1 MKQKRNFATKQIYAL
16 TAAVLS
22 SLAMPLTCG
31 ATETESPYF
40 ATEYSKYGG
49 KTFAEIRFM
58 APKEGGEGYGIGA
71 GGASGWLIAPPTY
84 RLNDTLIKATLDSTA
99 YWTDIIAPGAENT
112 TPWQIFVSTDNRQN
126 ASAGTYSID
135 SDGINK
141 SSSSSSKDGA
151 FYLGEQLQEGAKIMP
166 LTYGEAKDGVL
177 PKGRYTFSD
186 VTIGRHMGANRDGA
200 IKGWWI
206 DANTVLPTN
215 EQATD
220 FVGTFRHELGHALGI
235 SCAGTEKDDGWYF
248 DDIITDGSWT
258 LHLRD
263 KDGRAAE
270 AGMRISEEQDEKAFV
285 VENVSKKEASQDDED
300 SQDDEGSVYAYFYG
314 DHVTEALGGAK
325 FFGRSALPVNGW
337 EKKTDGSGEYKFE
350 GSHLQTSGMM
360 SHREYSNYTTF
371 LEVEL
376 AVMQDLGYKLDRKAL
391 YGRSIYGNGGTI
403 VNNQGYFARNDDG
416 TDYLADTYSLVPL
429 GIGLHIYGS
438 DNEVTQN
445 ADIMTAG
452 AGAVGVRVD
461 GTDNELIVPED
472 TEIHADG
479 LRGNGLLIA
488 YGRNHTI
495 DQAGTVTAR
504 GEGGTGV
511 RFDFGSS
518 TNGADDEYRGSYIR
532 YKREVQSW
540 DKATKEIPAGTIT
553 SAENLVLND
562 MDANTYNANKD
573 ELDGPLVEQY
583 NLSGTLIGDENA
595 IYIAKNAF
603 VKEIN
608 INEGASIQGNIT
620 SDWKQFYA
628 SECEGAYNGVKGD
641 GSDALKIQYMGTSY
655 DYNAYIPD
663 LVTNLN
669 FNTDLYY
676 GGNIT
681 GEDNMKM
688 NVKAGTLTYE
698 GTANVVN
705 VQVEKDA
712 ALLGGKYTVNAMDGF
727 TDTTG
732 QLINHGTIGASSA
745 NTNMEIKGK
754 SVSDG
759 KLVSNGN
766 LQAYGGGEKG
776 QIIVNGDADI
786 TGSTVTAYNM
796 LPGEQNKPVLTANNI
811 TGSET
816 ITNLAKEAPV
826 SGMLNAQGKISG
838 NTITVDTMAANNLGT
853 TDAAV
858 NNTYNAVMNMY
869 DGLGDEKFQK
879 GELRKLFSLEPETAA
894 KALTDI
900 SSPNAA
906 QGISMTQTSTVT
918 SHILS
923 TRLAE
928 AYAMNNIDVR
938 VPVSNLA
945 DNKDS
950 TVNEGLKLQAKV
962 DLPVENNIWF
972 KTAKNWGELKG
983 GANYHGTTFALGYDK
998 AVGKNWRV
1006 GGFVSYGNSSF
1017 AAGSAS
1023 STVQDTRLGVYAGY
1037 KRGPHEG
1044 YVYLNHGWLKHD
1056 LSRGITDIGTAKADY
1071 NSHILELGGEY
1082 KYDLQANKVATWH
1095 VSPYVNMQLSHLW
1108 QDGYKENDVGT
1119 LGQRVN
1125 SAGNTY
1131 FATGLGVEFKRYLN
1145 RGSYAMRLGVKHA
1158 FSGANPRVT
1167 FGLVGG
1173 GSSVFEMRGQQDK
1186 THLVMSISGET
1197 EFKPGWSV
1205 SGDAAF
1211 ARGSHDRD
1219 IMCAVTLRRMW

>member
-1 MKQKRNFATKQIYAL
+1 MRNKGNWVL
-16 TAAVLS
+16 TLAVLS
-22 SLAMPLTCG
+22 SLAMPLSY
-31 ATETESPYF
+31 AAADEPVVPYRETRYTDYNGKYF
-40 ATEYSKYGG
+40 ADLK
-49 KTFAEIRFM
+49 FM
-58 APKEGGEGYGIGA
+58 KDGCGIGN
-71 GGASGWLIAPPTY
+71 GPEDKLDDPGWLVSPAKFDL
-84 RLNDTLIKATLDSTA
+84 RDELIKATVTSTD
-99 YWTDIIAPGAENT
+99 YWKNILAPKAKNT
-112 TPWQIFVSTDNRQN
+112 TPWQIFVTTFDEVN
-126 ASAGTYSID
+126 ADAASQSLD
-135 SDGINK
+135 SSGGIITKEFFQDHLFNV
-141 SSSSSSKDGA
+141 KD
-151 FYLGEQLQEGAKIMP
+151 QLQKGTVFTPLEYNSYDVLAEGKYAFSVIRI
-166 LTYGEAKDGVL
+166 GQHVGV
-177 PKGRYTFSD
+177 GRN
-186 VTIGRHMGANRDGA
+186 GATD
-200 IKGWWI
+200 GWWI
-206 DANTVLPTN
+206 DADTVLPTN

-235 SCAGTEKDDGWYF
+235 AMARTEDFKGINKDIKD
-248 DDIITDGSWT
+248 TSSWT

-263 KDGRAAE
+263 QNDTPAE
-270 AGMRISEEQDEKAFV
+270 AGMVIVNDDDEVERESGKKYFVVDKQVSIDEKGFA
-285 VENVSKKEASQDDED
+285 K
-300 SQDDEGSVYAYFYG
+300 GYAYFYG
-314 DHVTEALGGAK
+314 NHVTEVLDGAK

-337 EKKTDGSGEYKFE
+337 EGAGDTWIFD
-350 GSHLQTSGMM
+350 GSHLQTAGMM
-360 SHREYSNYTTF
+360 SHRKYSNYTTF

-376 AVMQDLGYKLDRKAL
+376 AVMQDLGYQIDRKAF
-391 YGRSIYGNGGTI
+391 YGRSIYGNGGNI
-403 VNNQGYFARNDDG
+403 INNQGYFARNAEG
-416 TDYLADTYSLVPL
+416 TDYLANTYSLVPL
-429 GIGLHIYGS
+429 GVGLHIYGS
-438 DNEVTQN
+438 DNKATQN

-452 AGAVGVRVD
+452 VGAVGVRVD
-461 GTDNELIVPED
+461 GTGNTLIVPEN

-479 LRGNGLLIA
+479 RRGNGLLIA

-495 DQAGTVTAR
+495 NQAGTVTAS
-504 GEGGTGV
+504 GKGGTGV

-518 TNGADDEYRGSYIR
+518 SNGARDEYRGSYIR
-532 YKREVQSW
+532 FQRTVDASGKIS
-540 DKATKEIPAGTIT
+540 K
-553 SAENLVLND
+553 AENLALKA
-562 MDANTYNANKD
+562 MDANTYNANAA
-573 ELDGPLVEQY
+573 ELEGPLVENY
-583 NLSGTLIGDENA
+583 NLSGKLIGADNA
-595 IYIAKNAF
+595 IYISKNAF
-603 VKEIN
+603 VKNIN
-608 INEGASIQGNIT
+608 INKGASIQGDIT
-620 SDWKQFYA
+620 SDWKQFGA
-628 SECEGAYNGVKGD
+628 LECEGAYDDPLTNDSTG
-641 GSDALKIQYMGTSY
+641 LRIQYNGKYGDDGYEY
-655 DYNAYIPD
+655 DKYIPD

-676 GGNIT
+676 SGNIT

-688 NVKAGTLTYE
+688 NVNAGKLTYE

-705 VQVEKDA
+705 VQVAKDA

-776 QIIVNGDADI
+776 QIIVNGTANVD
-786 TGSTVTAYNM
+786 GSTVTAYNM
-796 LPGEQNKPVLTANNI
+796 LPGETKTVLTAESI
-811 TGSET
+811 EGD
-816 ITNLAKEAPV
+816 ITNANEAIAV
-826 SGMLNAQGKISG
+826 SAMLNAKGKISDD
-838 NTITVDTMAANNLGT
+838 NKTISVETMAANNLQT

-858 NNTYNAVMNMY
+858 SKTYDVVMNMY
-869 DGLGDEKFQK
+869 NGLGEEKSQY
-879 GELRKLFSLEPETAA
+879 GEMRKLFALEPESAA
-894 KALTDI
+894 KALKDI

-906 QGISMTQTSTVT
+906 QGMSMTQTSTVT

-923 TRLAE
+923 ARLAE
-928 AYAMNNIDVR
+928 AYAMNNIDVS

-945 DNKDS
+945 DDKDS
-950 TVNEGLKLQAKV
+950 TVNEGLKLQAQV

-1056 LSRGITDIGTAKADY
+1056 LSRGITGIGTAKADY
-1071 NSHILELGGEY
+1071 NSRILELGGEY

-1108 QDGYKENDVGT
+1108 QDGYTENGVGV

-1131 FATGLGVEFKRYLN
+1131 FAAGLGVEFKRYLN

-1173 GSSVFEMRGQQDK
+1173 GASVFEMRGQQDK